1 MSLLLIALT
10 FRVRI
15 YSVDPTKNHDTCMS
29 YLAAAGIYLILDV
42 NSPLDGQHLNR
53 YEPWTTY
60 TTAYLFVPFK
70 CDVDNRTHIF
80 SVIEAFKGYD
90 NFLAVFA
97 GNEVIN
103 DDKSSAVSPRYQK
116 AVVRDMK
123 NYIAAHVSR
132 PIPVGYSAADDLKVL
147 L

>member
-1 MSLLLIALT
+1 
-10 FRVRI
+10 
-15 YSVDPTKNHDTCMS
+15 MS

-42 NSPLDGQHLNR
+42 NSPLEGQHLNR

-60 TTAYLFVPFK
+60 TQAYLQ
-70 CDVDNRTHIF
+70 HIF
-80 SVIEAFKGYD
+80 AVIEAFKGYD

-103 DDKSSAVSPRYQK
+103 DEVSAQMSPRYMK
-116 AVVRDMK
+116 AVIRDLK
-123 NYIAAHVSR
+123 NYIAAHVAR

-147 L
+147 MSHIQPKV

>member
-1 MSLLLIALT
+1 MSHGL
-10 FRVRI
+10 RI
-15 YSVDPTKNHDTCMS
+15 LQPTCL
-29 YLAAAGIYLILDV
+29 Y
-42 NSPLDGQHLNR
+42 PL
-53 YEPWTTY
+53 Y
-60 TTAYLFVPFK
+60 
-70 CDVDNRTHIF
+70 DVDNRTHIF

-103 DDKSSAVSPRYQK
+103 DDQSSAVSPRYQK

-132 PIPVGYSAADDLKVL
+132 PIPVGYSAADDLKVILIRRELTIVPCRTSRILVLWRCLRRL
-147 L
+147 LRRQYISM